1 MVTATRRRTLEVA
14 QPITNPNVEVRIE
27 TRSKRKSDTAVAP
40 NTQTRGGKRRK
51 RASLESNQ
59 EIESETPSET
69 PEVTQEVDAEAEPQP
84 EPEAQPEPE
93 PEEKPATN
101 GPTKHFRFDSE
112 EPEIPLDT
120 PAEENTETPQEKE
133 DSDDDSSDD
142 EAPEA
147 IDNSAQLSK
156 IRSEAKKLEQAK
168 QLEEQ
173 AKKEKRRQLDELRK
187 SQAKISNKKDKLADD
202 LLSESTETLQGST
215 TQDIQRSALPALL
228 PDDIL
233 NAAPATRPL
242 TPPLEEPEAGPKKSN
257 KLRFLEKN
265 EKRPKDVRM
274 GDVTI
279 RVLDGE
285 PPQKKAKT
293 SLAPKAS
300 KTGRNAKENWLNKSR
315 STGNVNGLRR
325 TKGGPSGFVRR

>member
-14 QPITNPNVEVRIE
+14 QPITDSNVEVQIK
-27 TRSKRKSDTAVAP
+27 TRSKRKSDTAAAP
-40 NTQTRGGKRRK
+40 TTQIRGSKRRK

-59 EIESETPSET
+59 EPESGSQNET
-69 PEVTQEVDAEAEPQP
+69 PEATQEIEAQLEPES
-84 EPEAQPEPE
+84 EPEAAPE

-101 GPTKHFRFDSE
+101 GKTKHFRFDSE

-120 PAEENTETPQEKE
+120 PAEENTETPQDKE
-133 DSDDDSSDD
+133 GSDDDSSDD

-147 IDNSAQLSK
+147 INNSAQLSK
-156 IRSEAKKLEQAK
+156 IRSEAKKHEQAK

-173 AKKEKRRQLDELRK
+173 LKKEKRRQLDELRK
-187 SQAKISNKKDKLADD
+187 SQAKMSNKKKESFADD

-215 TQDIQRSALPALL
+215 TQDVQRSALPALL

-242 TPPLEEPEAGPKKSN
+242 TPPAEELETGPKKPN
-257 KLRFLEKN
+257 KLRFLEKS

-285 PPQKKAKT
+285 PPQKKSKT
-293 SLAPKAS
+293 SLAPKSS
-300 KTGRNAKENWLNKSR
+300 KNGRNARDNWLNKSR
-315 STGNVNGLRR
+315 STGSVNGLRR